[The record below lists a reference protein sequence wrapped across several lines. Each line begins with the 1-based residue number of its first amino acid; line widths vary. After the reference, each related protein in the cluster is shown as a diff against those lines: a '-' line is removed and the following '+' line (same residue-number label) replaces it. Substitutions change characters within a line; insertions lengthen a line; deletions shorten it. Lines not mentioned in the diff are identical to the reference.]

1 MKLLY
6 FVALLPNRIH
16 ADLCNNKGKFIPSKA
31 LIWSH
36 TKQHFSDSWKI
47 RSLVPCEKV
56 CEGLDPQGTDDQA
69 HTNQIRY
76 N

>member
-16 ADLCNNKGKFIPSKA
+16 ADLCNNKGKFIPSKS

-36 TKQHFSDSWKI
+36 TKQHSSDSRKI

-56 CEGLDPQGTDDQA
+56 CEGFDPQGKDDQA